1 MKLTED
7 VTRCRSVAIV
17 GLAKNAGK
25 TECLN
30 YILRRLAQM
39 KHPTALTSIGVD
51 GESRDMVLRTPKP
64 EITIYENMLFATSET
79 HYRRR
84 RLTSEILDIST
95 RRTSLGRLVTALAV
109 IRGKALISGPAD
121 TATMRL
127 LIGKLHECGAKTV
140 LVDGALS
147 RLSPASPTVTDAL
160 VLATG
165 AAVASTVQEVKS
177 HTRFICSLIQLPTC
191 ESTLADRLEGIESG
205 VWGVDSE
212 GIAHNLDIPTTF
224 ALERN
229 RDRIFSHG
237 TKLFCS
243 GAVSDR
249 MLQFLSSQK
258 QISDTTLIMRDF
270 TRMFASTATLADFR
284 RRGGRLEVLRRNR
297 LLAVCVNPVSPQ
309 GYRLDSNRLCS
320 ELSEVLPVPVYD
332 LMQHGHQL
340 NSAQS

>member
-1 MKLTED
+1 MRLTED
-7 VTRCRSVAIV
+7 VARCRSVAIV

-30 YILRRLAQM
+30 YILRRLARM
-39 KHPTALTSIGVD
+39 NHPTALTSIGVD
-51 GESRDMVLRTPKP
+51 GESRDVVLRTPKP
-64 EITIYENMLFATSET
+64 EITVYENMLFATSEQ

-84 RLTSEILDIST
+84 RLTSEILDVSN
-95 RRTSLGRLVTALAV
+95 RRTSLGRLVTARAV
-109 IRGKALISGPAD
+109 IPGKALISGPAD
-121 TATMRL
+121 TATMRS
-127 LIGKLHECGAKTV
+127 LIRNLQERGAKTV

-177 HTRFICSLIQLPTC
+177 HTRFICSLIQLPAC
-191 ESTLADRLEGIESG
+191 EASLADRLEGIESG
-205 VWGVDSE
+205 VWGVD
-212 GIAHNLDIPTTF
+212 GDGLAHDLDIPTTF

-229 RDRIFSHG
+229 RDRIFSYG
-237 TKLFCS
+237 TTLFCS

-258 QISDTTLIMRDF
+258 QIADTTLIMRDF
-270 TRMFASTATLADFR
+270 TRLFASPATLADYR
-284 RRGGRLEVLRRNR
+284 RRGGKLEVLRRNR
-297 LLAVCVNPVSPQ
+297 LLAVCVNPVSPR

-320 ELSEVLPVPVYD
+320 ELGEVLPVPVYD

-340 NSAQS
+340 TSAQS